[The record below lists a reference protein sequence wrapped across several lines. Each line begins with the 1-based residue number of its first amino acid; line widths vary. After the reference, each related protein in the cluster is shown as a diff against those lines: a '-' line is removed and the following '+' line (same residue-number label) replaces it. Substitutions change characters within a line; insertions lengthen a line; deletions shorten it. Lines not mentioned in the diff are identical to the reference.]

1 MYFTLNTFPH
11 CNDVIRK
18 RASFRLADW
27 FVLADTLDG
36 SSWPAQ
42 GRGQRGH
49 IRALGAGFRYF
60 GYFQLALHYSITTV
74 VVADDDPEITVI
86 SKLKGRGT

>member
-1 MYFTLNTFPH
+1 
-11 CNDVIRK
+11 
-18 RASFRLADW
+18 
-27 FVLADTLDG
+27 
-36 SSWPAQ
+36 
-42 GRGQRGH
+42 
-49 IRALGAGFRYF
+49 LGAGFRYF